1 MEIMGIDLEFFKNKR
16 VFITGHTGFKGTWLC
31 KILEMAGA
39 EVTGYALESPTEEG
53 GKVFRLSG
61 AEAGMNGSLSNF
73 GVLKCL
79 CTPGEDMH

>member
-39 EVTGYALESPTEEG
+39 EVTGYAL
-53 GKVFRLSG
+53 
-61 AEAGMNGSLSNF
+61 
-73 GVLKCL
+73 
-79 CTPGEDMH
+79 